1 MPNMNGKSEFE
12 NFTSHLQDKIFEET
26 STYLSNVIGTKDWGM
41 YGMPNIGHA
50 IHGIIM
56 HNAIKAIAEGILKE

>member
-1 MPNMNGKSEFE
+1 MSGKSEFE

-26 STYLSNVIGTKDWGM
+26 SIYLSNVIGTEDWDKE
-41 YGMPNIGHA
+41 GHT

-56 HNAIKAIAEGILKE
+56 YNAIKAIAEGILKE

>member
-1 MPNMNGKSEFE
+1 MTDMTGKTEFE
-12 NFTSHLQDKIFEET
+12 NFNSHLQDKIFEET
-26 STYLSNVIGTKDWGM
+26 STYLSNVIGTKDWGKE
-41 YGMPNIGHA
+41 GHA

>member
-1 MPNMNGKSEFE
+1 MSGKSEFE

-26 STYLSNVIGTKDWGM
+26 SIYLSNVIGTEDWDKE
-41 YGMPNIGHA
+41 GHA

-56 HNAIKAIAEGILKE
+56 YNAIKAIAEGILKE

>member
-1 MPNMNGKSEFE
+1 MTDMSGKSEFE

-26 STYLSNVIGTKDWGM
+26 SIYLSNVIGTEDWDKE
-41 YGMPNIGHA
+41 GHA

-56 HNAIKAIAEGILKE
+56 YNAIKAIAEGILKE